1 MGHMKDHIGVV
12 VGIHRADPLI
22 HARPLPDI
30 LRRQSRSI
38 KRFIDIGGDGAG
50 LVDGKISMPE
60 DRHAIERMQS
70 QMLRLAH
77 DRLGR
82 ESIGDIFVRQ
92 DQTDDVDIGASR
104 ETVDD

>member
-1 MGHMKDHIGVV
+1 
-12 VGIHRADPLI
+12 
-22 HARPLPDI
+22 
-30 LRRQSRSI
+30 
-38 KRFIDIGGDGAG
+38 
-50 LVDGKISMPE
+50 MPE